1 MSGNKL
7 ITLQITTRGRL
18 TELLHTLHVSADI
31 LKDER
36 VETLLCIDGYEPETE
51 REIQNQYPD
60 IRIISHAKP
69 RGLIACRNKMMAVTK
84 TLYAL
89 SLDDDLNIL
98 TENPITEIINW
109 FEQHPRCAVQSFRI
123 YWSLTKPEFTNCSD
137 LPLRIRGFAG
147 GAHAFSMQAWRS
159 ISGYPEWYIF
169 YGEEEYA
176 SMHLFKNGW
185 EIYYLPQVLSHH
197 RVNINARK
205 TNGSDYI
212 VRQMRSYRAGLFNIA
227 CFFPL
232 RTLPRIYSYSL
243 WNQFKTKTLKGDWRA
258 TIGYVLGLLSFI
270 IHLYKLPRYSARL
283 SKEEY
288 TAYMKLKPV
297 PLYWNPSTSK

>member
-69 RGLIACRNKMMAVTK
+69 RGLIACRNKMMSLTK
-84 TLYAL
+84 TPYVI
-89 SLDDDLNIL
+89 SLDDDAHFISCNNVDNI
-98 TENPITEIINW
+98 IHY
-109 FEQHPRCAVQSFRI
+109 FELHPECAVLAFRI
-123 YWSLTKPEFTNCSD
+123 FWGKRDIENIEDDSN
-137 LPLRIRGFAG
+137 PLRVKCFVGCG
-147 GAHAFSMQAWRS
+147 HAWRMS
-159 ISGYPEWYIF
+159 HWMQVKPYPEWLIF

-176 SMHLFKNGW
+176 AYKLFKQNFQ
-185 EIYYLPQVLSHH
+185 IHYLAKVFIHH
-197 RVNINARK
+197 RVDINARK

-232 RTLPRIYSYSL
+232 RTLPRIYCYSL
-243 WNQFKTKTLKGDWRA
+243 WNQFKTKTLKGDWKA
-258 TIGYVLGLLSFI
+258 TIGYIVGLLSFL

-283 SKEEY
+283 SEEEY

-297 PLYWNPSTSK
+297 PLYWKPL